1 MRESES
7 GPLPSLSSPAFG
19 RFGLDMDP
27 LGEVVGEARLTAPT
41 TRLAKRTG
49 LLELVRSTPG
59 EFGNDEPSTAGD
71 GDGTS
76 GVGEVVP
83 AVPLGWS
90 VPLQLLLRRQ
100 NRFFFCAV
108 PVPRSSRESSANGS
122 GNEGGAREY
131 CNMRL

>member
-1 MRESES
+1 MRESEL
-7 GPLPSLSSPAFG
+7 GPLPSLSSPALG

-49 LLELVRSTPG
+49 LLERVRSAPG
-59 EFGNDEPSTAGD
+59 EFGD
-71 GDGTS
+71 GELSGALLEGGTS
-76 GVGEVVP
+76 GVGEFGP
-83 AVPLGWS
+83 AEPLGWS

-108 PVPRSSRESSANGS
+108 PVPRSSSESSANGS
-122 GNEGGAREY
+122 GKEGGAREY
-131 CNMRL
+131 CSMRL

>member
-1 MRESES
+1 MSESEL

-27 LGEVVGEARLTAPT
+27 FGEVVGEARLTAPT

-49 LLELVRSTPG
+49 LLERVRSAPG
-59 EFGNDEPSTAGD
+59 ELGDEAPSALDKG
-71 GDGTS
+71 GAS
-76 GVGEVVP
+76 GVGELVP
-83 AVPLGWS
+83 AEPLGWS
-90 VPLQLLLRRQ
+90 TPLQLLLRRQ

-108 PVPRSSRESSANGS
+108 PVPRSSRESSANAS
-122 GNEGGAREY
+122 GKEGGAREY